1 MNSKTVTYIAAGAVF
16 ILGVVMGLW
25 LRGLRPSPAVD
36 PVIVT
41 DTTWIH
47 DTTFV
52 EKPVPHYVRVVDTM
66 LVPVVDTLHIRDSV
80 FISLPR
86 EEKIYQDSTYRA
98 VVSGYMPS
106 LDSISIFQATKYIT
120 TTITIPQKTR
130 RWGIGVHAGVGV
142 QYGTIGKRMDVG
154 PYIGVGVS
162 YNILT
167 F

>member
-1 MNSKTVTYIAAGAVF
+1 MNSKTVTYIAAGAVL
-16 ILGVVMGLW
+16 ILGAFLGYW
-25 LRGLRPSPAVD
+25 LRGLRPSPAVE
-36 PVIVT
+36 PEIRT
-41 DTTWIH
+41 DTLWLY
-47 DTTFV
+47 DTCFI
-52 EKPVPHYVRVVDTM
+52 EKPTPHIVRVVDTM
-66 LVPVVDTLHIRDSV
+66 LVPVTDTVHVRDSV
-80 FISLPR
+80 FISIPK
-86 EEKIYQDSTYRA
+86 EEKVYEDSTYRA

-130 RWGIGVHAGVGV
+130 RWGIGVQAGIGL
-142 QYGTIGKRMDVG
+142 QYGTFHKQMDVG

>member
-16 ILGVVMGLW
+16 ILGVVLGLW

-80 FISLPR
+80 FISIPK
-86 EEKIYQDSTYRA
+86 EEKVYEDSTYRA

-106 LDSISIFQATKYIT
+106 LDSISVY
-120 TTITIPQKTR
+120 QKTAIVEVPVYKTVKKP
-130 RWGIGVHAGVGV
+130 WGVGV
-142 QYGTIGKRMDVG
+142 QVGGTYLPKVG
-154 PYIGVGVS
+154 FTPYVGVGVS
-162 YNILT
+162 YNIFT

>member
-16 ILGVVMGLW
+16 ILGIVLGLL

-36 PVIVT
+36 PVIIT

-47 DTTFV
+47 DTTIV

-98 VVSGYMPS
+98 VVSGFKPS
-106 LDSISIFQATKYIT
+106 LDSIYVF
-120 TTITIPQKTR
+120 QKTAIVEVPVVKTVKK
-130 RWGIGVHAGVGV
+130 RWGVGV
-142 QYGTIGKRMDVG
+142 QVGGTYIPKTGFTPYVGIG
-154 PYIGVGVS
+154 IS
-162 YNILT
+162 YNPIV

>member
-52 EKPVPHYVRVVDTM
+52 EKPVPYYVRVVDTM

-80 FISLPR
+80 FISIPK
-86 EEKIYQDSTYRA
+86 EEKVYEDSTYRA

-106 LDSISIFQATKYIT
+106 LDSISVY
-120 TTITIPQKTR
+120 QKTAIVEVPVYKTVKKP
-130 RWGIGVHAGVGV
+130 WGIGVQVG
-142 QYGTIGKRMDVG
+142 GTYLPQVG
-154 PYIGVGVS
+154 FTPYLGIGVS